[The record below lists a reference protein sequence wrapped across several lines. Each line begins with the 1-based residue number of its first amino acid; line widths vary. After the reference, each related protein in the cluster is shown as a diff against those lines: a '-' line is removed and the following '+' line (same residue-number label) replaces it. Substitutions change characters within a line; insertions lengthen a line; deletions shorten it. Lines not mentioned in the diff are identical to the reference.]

1 MSTMMWEAIAANKQR
16 SALLIVSLATLLALM
31 GLAIGFLLGG
41 RPQSAYFG
49 AFVGLCV
56 WGVLLLVNAMGGESV
71 LLASANAREVS
82 HDDAPQLYN
91 VVEEMRIAA
100 SLPALPRV
108 FIIDTPVPNAF
119 AVGLKPERAC
129 VAVTTGLLER
139 LERDE
144 LQGVIAHEL
153 GHISNRDTL
162 FMTLAG
168 VTLGAIVLLADF
180 GMRML
185 FWGGGG
191 RRRSSSGKGGGGA
204 AILMIAALVLA
215 ILAPLVARLLTSP
228 ARASAN
234 ISPMPP
240 PRSSR
245 ATPPD
250 SRMRCARSR
259 CSRTRNKFPSTA
271 SSRRCTPSIRSPP
284 PARSPSSART
294 RPRPSASGG
303 CWKCRAP
310 PDRPT
315 PPDRRRPPCGSA
327 PLAVFHGVEKSFPR
341 DV

>member
-1 MSTMMWEAIAANKQR
+1 GFQAMSTMMWEAIAANKQR
-16 SALLIVSLATLLALM
+16 SALLIASLATLLALM

-49 AFVGLCV
+49 AFVGMCV

-153 GHISNRDTL
+153 GHVANRDTL

-185 FWGGGG
+185 FWGGG
-191 RRRSSSGKGGGGA
+191 RRRSSSSGKGGGA
-204 AILMIAALVLA
+204 AALLMIAALLLA
-215 ILAPLVARLLTSP
+215 ILAPLVARLLYFACSRQREYLADASAAQFTRYP
-228 ARASAN
+228 AGLARALRK
-234 ISPMPP
+234 ISQEQDPKQIPVNRVVAPMYAINPL
-240 PRSSR
+240 
-245 ATPPD
+245 A
-250 SRMRCARSR
+250 A
-259 CSRTRNKFPSTA
+259 A
-271 SSRRCTPSIRSPP
+271 G
-284 PARSPSSART
+284 
-294 RPRPSASGG
+294 SASIFGTH
-303 CWKCRAP
+303 P
-310 PDRPT
+310 PTTERI
-315 PPDRRRPPCGSA
+315 RRLLEMQGAAGPA
-327 PLAVFHGVEKSFPR
+327 DAT
-341 DV
+341 